1 MTHFAAPLRFARPWL
16 AATACVALTGGCS
29 SVITSAYLREAWLDT
44 LERATD
50 GTDADEDPPAA
61 ARSRRRAAAD
71 AGADAV
77 DPAPAPLSLAEA
89 VAAAETRLADAGG
102 LSEAARGTLV
112 TMLESTPP
120 QDWPVVVEEFAAAL
134 AAGSEAAAAPNAKPT
149 VSPAAAASEN
159 PSTSSPREHVAVD
172 PVAAPPTAAATVP
185 AAVSAAAVA
194 PVPPVPPSAAAST
207 ASPVS
212 GAPVIEPVAASAS
225 QSSESQRPAVQAVAD
240 DAAAALAAAATPA
253 LSIVN
258 ACFASRVRAWGVV
271 DRFETSRFR
280 PGQQVILYFE
290 IENLSSRQ
298 SADGHSTRVD
308 TRLVLLAADG
318 TRLHEWTFDPLEET
332 CLSKR
337 RDYFARYVLELP
349 AALPPGPCRL
359 ELAVE
364 DALAGRTAVTTLPL
378 EISGR

>member
-1 MTHFAAPLRFARPWL
+1 MTNLAAPLRFARPWL
-16 AATACVALTGGCS
+16 AAAACVALTGGCS

-61 ARSRRRAAAD
+61 ARNRRTPAERDEEAAD
-71 AGADAV
+71 
-77 DPAPAPLSLAEA
+77 PPPAPLSLAEA

-112 TMLESTPP
+112 AMLESTPP

-134 AAGSEAAAAPNAKPT
+134 AAGSEAAEPAREKPPVAPPAKPSVVAAEDVAPDAA
-149 VSPAAAASEN
+149 VSPPAPAAAAPEPPAAASN
-159 PSTSSPREHVAVD
+159 
-172 PVAAPPTAAATVP
+172 AAPA
-185 AAVSAAAVA
+185 SAAA
-194 PVPPVPPSAAAST
+194 
-207 ASPVS
+207 
-212 GAPVIEPVAASAS
+212 VIEPVAAAASKPPQPSA
-225 QSSESQRPAVQAVAD
+225 PTAAPP
-240 DAAAALAAAATPA
+240 DAAPPDP
-253 LSIVN
+253 SIAN

-271 DRFETSRFR
+271 DRFESSRFR

-290 IENLSSRQ
+290 IDNLSSRQ

-318 TRLHEWTFDPLEET
+318 TRLHEWTFEPLEET

-359 ELAVE
+359 EVAVE
-364 DALAGRTAVTTLPL
+364 DALAGRTAATTLPL
-378 EISGR
+378 EIVRR

>member
-1 MTHFAAPLRFARPWL
+1 
-16 AATACVALTGGCS
+16 
-29 SVITSAYLREAWLDT
+29 VITSAYLREAWLDT

-77 DPAPAPLSLAEA
+77 DPPPAPLSLAEA

-134 AAGSEAAAAPNAKPT
+134 AAGSEAAAASNAKPI

-159 PSTSSPREHVAVD
+159 PSTGSPREHVAAD
-172 PVAAPPTAAATVP
+172 PVAAPPTAAA
-185 AAVSAAAVA
+185 AA
-194 PVPPVPPSAAAST
+194 PVPPVPPSAAASG
-207 ASPVS
+207 ASPVPV
-212 GAPVIEPVAASAS
+212 APVIEPVAASAS
-225 QSSESQRPAVQAVAD
+225 QSSESQRPAVRAVAD
-240 DAAAALAAAATPA
+240 DAAAALAAAATPG

-349 AALPPGPCRL
+349 SALPPGPCRL

-364 DALAGRTAVTTLPL
+364 DALAGRTAATTLPL